1 MYCNNP
7 IEHTVRA
14 GDTLYKLSKQYK
26 TTVSSLIFTNP
37 KVNPYNL
44 QIGMTLMVCPGEEY
58 AEPTPFWQ
66 MRGPQDMR
74 MPGDMRP
81 PSNMRMP
88 DNMENPSNM
97 RMPDNM
103 RTPDNMGDS
112 YGMKQMQNT
121 LGTKQQEQAQKLR
134 DLMRISWL
142 EHSYLIRMFLVSVAG
157 DIDDQQEIV
166 EKLIEN
172 ADEIANLFAKYYPQ
186 NVVRE
191 LRDLLMEH
199 VELTGSYITMKRSG
213 ENGKEEEL
221 LKQMKENDEKLA
233 DLLSGETPEYDRTEL
248 LEMMDR
254 HQQLFQQAAME
265 RFAGDYKKDM
275 DTFQE
280 LKKQALDIAD
290 YLSNGLTTEAR
301 RSGL

>member
-66 MRGPQDMR
+66 MRGPQD
-74 MPGDMRP
+74 
-81 PSNMRMP
+81 
-88 DNMENPSNM
+88 M

-221 LKQMKENDEKLA
+221 LKQMQQNNEKLA

-248 LEMMDR
+248 LDMMNR
-254 HQQLFQQAAME
+254 HQKLFQQAAME
-265 RFAGDYKKDM
+265 RFAGDYKKEM
-275 DTFQE
+275 DTFEE